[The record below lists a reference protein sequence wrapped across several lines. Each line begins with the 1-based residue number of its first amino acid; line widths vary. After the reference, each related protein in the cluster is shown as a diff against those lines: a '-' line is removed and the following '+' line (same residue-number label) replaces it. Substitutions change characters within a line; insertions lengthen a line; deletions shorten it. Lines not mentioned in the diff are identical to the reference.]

1 MAATRGD
8 DGTPGQVPLVGIE
21 IGDDADAWATL
32 GFALD
37 GRSCR
42 VGRVQLR
49 FAGRDDDRG
58 RGIVAWTLLGDGRA
72 RDVDGLPTT
81 YAPGDGVDDDRGGGS
96 GGGGGEHPNGVV
108 QIDHVVAITP
118 DLDRTTAA
126 LAAVGLAPR
135 RTREA
140 GGGRLQRFF
149 RMGEV
154 VLELVGPVTP
164 SGDGPARFW
173 GLAFTVADIDA
184 TAALLA
190 DRISAPKDA
199 VQPGR
204 RIATVR
210 TGDETSVPVAVMSA
224 GDGGR
229 NRSGVAPG
237 LR

>member
-8 DGTPGQVPLVGIE
+8 DGSPGQVPLVGIE
-21 IGDDADAWATL
+21 IGDDADAWAAL
-32 GFALD
+32 GFAVD

-42 VGRVQLR
+42 VGRVYLR
-49 FAGRDDDRG
+49 FAGQDDERG
-58 RGIVAWTLLGDGRA
+58 RGIVGWTLLGDRRA
-72 RDVDGLPTT
+72 GDVDGLPTT
-81 YAPGDGVDDDRGGGS
+81 YAPGAGVDEDGGDDS
-96 GGGGGEHPNGVV
+96 GDGGEHPNGVV

-126 LAAVGLAPR
+126 LAGVGLAPR

-154 VLELVGPVTP
+154 VLELVGPAAP
-164 SGDGPARFW
+164 SGGGPARFW

-184 TAALLA
+184 TAAHLVG
-190 DRISAPKDA
+190 RIGAPKDA

-204 RIATVR
+204 RIATLR
-210 TGDETSVPVAVMSA
+210 TGDETSVPLAVMSV

-229 NRSGVAPG
+229 NRSGAEPG